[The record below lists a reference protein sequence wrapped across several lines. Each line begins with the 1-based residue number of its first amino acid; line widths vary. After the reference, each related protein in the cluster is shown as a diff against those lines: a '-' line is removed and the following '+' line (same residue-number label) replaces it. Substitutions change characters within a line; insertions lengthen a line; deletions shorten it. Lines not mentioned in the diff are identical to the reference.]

1 MVSLPHGKV
10 IHGQVGARTR
20 VVRLWRKLMEQRGKR
35 RSHHMD
41 DVSMMEEKR
50 REWIRGEEG
59 DLRSREGEDVGE
71 GAIEGGEEEDL
82 GFGGWLGA

>member
-1 MVSLPHGKV
+1 
-10 IHGQVGARTR
+10 
-20 VVRLWRKLMEQRGKR
+20 
-35 RSHHMD
+35 MD